1 MPEPRKKQKKD
12 KAMKKIFMIFAALIA
27 FAVSAIAEEAAS
39 FAQIKHDFGTFS
51 EAKGKV
57 THTFEFTNTSKAPI
71 VLQDVK
77 ASCGCTTPTWT
88 KTPVAPGEKGQ
99 VEVTYNAKGRPG
111 AFSKTITVTSNQG
124 VTRLMIVGEVLLEK
138 DANKEELK

>member
-1 MPEPRKKQKKD
+1 
-12 KAMKKIFMIFAALIA
+12 MKKILLIFAAIVA
-27 FAVSAIAEEAAS
+27 FAMNAVAADGEAAK
-39 FAQIKHDFGTFS
+39 FEKVKHDFGTFS

-57 THTFEFTNTSKAPI
+57 THVFEFTNDTNAPI
-71 VLQDVK
+71 ILQDVK

-88 KTPVAPGEKGQ
+88 KTPVAPGDKGQ

-124 VTRLMIVGEVLLEK
+124 VTRLSIVGEVLLEK
-138 DANKEELK
+138 DANKAAEEVK

>member
-1 MPEPRKKQKKD
+1 
-12 KAMKKIFMIFAALIA
+12 MKKILFIFAAIIA
-27 FAVSAIAEEAAS
+27 FAVNAVAAEQAQAEAAT

-57 THTFEFTNTSKAPI
+57 THVFEFTNDSKAPVI
-71 VLQDVK
+71 LQDVK

-124 VTRLMIVGEVLLEK
+124 VTRLQIVGEVLLER
-138 DANKEELK
+138 DANKELEPVK

>member
-1 MPEPRKKQKKD
+1 
-12 KAMKKIFMIFAALIA
+12 MKKILVIFAAILA
-27 FAVSAIAEEAAS
+27 FALNAVAAEPQGEAAT
-39 FAQIKHDFGTFS
+39 FAKIKHDFGTFS

-57 THTFEFTNTSKAPI
+57 THVFEFTNNSGAPV

-124 VTRLMIVGEVLLEK
+124 VTRLQIVGEVLLEK
-138 DANKEELK
+138 DANKELEPIK